1 MQKKQTLE
9 DKIRK
14 WKKQAE
20 EIEKELQ
27 KKRERKAGRL
37 RAKKKN
43 A

>member
-14 WKKQAE
+14 WKKQAKD
-20 EIEKELQ
+20 IEKELQ
-27 KKRERKAGRL
+27 KRERKAGRL
-37 RAKKKN
+37 RAKRKH

>member
-27 KKRERKAGRL
+27 KRERKAGRFK
-37 RAKKKN
+37 AKRKH